1 MQRVSFLSDGLKLA
15 GQLRLPLADSNVP
28 VLCICHG
35 IPAVP
40 YNPDDT
46 GYADLATRFTEE
58 GFATLLFNF
67 RGAGLSEGNFDM
79 RGWTRDLTQAI
90 SFVQGVPG
98 IDPSALYVMGF
109 SGGAA
114 TALHMA
120 AYDKRVAGVVSCASP
135 ADFDGLTN
143 EQALGD
149 CIAKWREIN
158 IIRDAAFPEDLDE
171 WQAGFAEVAPV
182 KHIAAISP
190 RPVLLLHGDAD
201 EVVDVS
207 HAHLLSEAAG
217 DPSELVVLPGGL
229 HRLRV
234 DERAMNL
241 ALDWLLR
248 ERVG

>member
-1 MQRVSFLSDGLKLA
+1 MQRTSFLSDGLKIA
-15 GQLRLPLADSNVP
+15 GQLRLPQADNSVP
-28 VLCICHG
+28 GLIICHG

-40 YNPDDT
+40 FNPEDT
-46 GYADLATRFTEE
+46 GYADLASRFTEE

-79 RGWTRDLTQAI
+79 RGWARDLSAAV
-90 SFVQGVPG
+90 SLFEGVPNV
-98 IDPSALYVMGF
+98 DTSALYVMGF

-114 TALHMA
+114 TALYVA
-120 AYDKRVAGVVSCASP
+120 AYDKRIAGVISCASP
-135 ADFDGLTN
+135 ASFDGLTN
-143 EQALGD
+143 EQVLGD
-149 CIAKWREIN
+149 HIARWREIN
-158 IIRDAAFPEDLDE
+158 IIRDAAFPTDLDE
-171 WQAGFAEVAPV
+171 WRAGFAEVAPI

-207 HAHLLSEAAG
+207 HAHLLSKAAAA
-217 DPSELVVLPGGL
+217 PSELVVLPDGL

-241 ALDWLLR
+241 ALDWLMR
-248 ERVG
+248 QRVG

>member
-1 MQRVSFLSDGLKLA
+1 MQRVSFLSDGLKIA
-15 GQLRLPLADSNVP
+15 AELRLPQADKDVP

-40 YNPDDT
+40 FNPEDT

-79 RGWTRDLTQAI
+79 RGWARDLAQALSYVEGI
-90 SFVQGVPG
+90 PG
-98 IDPSALYVMGF
+98 IDPSAVYVMGF

-114 TALHMA
+114 TALYVA
-120 AYDKRVAGVVSCASP
+120 AHDTRVAGVVSCASP
-135 ADFDGLTN
+135 AHFDRLIN
-143 EQALGD
+143 EHAASD
-149 CIAKWREIN
+149 CIARWREIN
-158 IIRDAAFPEDLDE
+158 IIRDAGFPEDREQWL
-171 WQAGFAEVAPV
+171 AGFAEVAPV
-182 KHIAAISP
+182 RHIAAISP

-207 HAHLLSEAAG
+207 EAHLLAEAAKE
-217 DPSELVVLPGGL
+217 PSELVVLPGGL

-234 DERAMNL
+234 DDRAMNL
-241 ALDWLLR
+241 ALDWLMR
-248 ERVG
+248 QRVG

>member
-15 GQLRLPLADSNVP
+15 GQLRLPQADNDIP

-40 YNPDDT
+40 FNPEDT

-79 RGWTRDLTQAI
+79 RGWARDLTQAL
-90 SFVQGVPG
+90 SFIESVPG
-98 IDPSALYVMGF
+98 IDASAMYVMGF

-114 TALHMA
+114 TALYVA
-120 AYDKRVAGVVSCASP
+120 AHDKRVAGVVSCASP
-135 ADFDGLTN
+135 ANFDELTN
-143 EQALGD
+143 ERVLDDHVAR
-149 CIAKWREIN
+149 WREIN
-158 IIRDAAFPEDLDE
+158 IIRDAAFPENFGE
-171 WQAGFAEVAPV
+171 WKAGFAEVGPAT
-182 KHIAAISP
+182 HISAISP

-201 EVVDVS
+201 EVVGVA
-207 HAHLLSEAAG
+207 HAHLLSESAG
-217 DPSELVVLPGGL
+217 EPCDLVVLPGGL

-234 DERAMNL
+234 DDRAMNL
-241 ALDWLLR
+241 ALDWLLC